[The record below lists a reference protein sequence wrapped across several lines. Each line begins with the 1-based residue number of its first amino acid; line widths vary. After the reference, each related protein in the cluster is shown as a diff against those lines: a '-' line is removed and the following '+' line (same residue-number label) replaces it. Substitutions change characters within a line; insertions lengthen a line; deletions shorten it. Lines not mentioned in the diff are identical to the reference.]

1 MKQDLAQS
9 SGRTENNSP
18 IEEARKW
25 NWSYMDI
32 FYVLLKNSPLV
43 SLLTPTS
50 ACLYLSLTCKKK
62 LTFNTYT
69 QTHKHRF
76 RCDYQKCYL
85 CTADY

>member
-9 SGRTENNSP
+9 SGRTKNNSP

-50 ACLYLSLTCKKK
+50 ASVSIC
-62 LTFNTYT
+62 
-69 QTHKHRF
+69 H
-76 RCDYQKCYL
+76 
-85 CTADY
+85 